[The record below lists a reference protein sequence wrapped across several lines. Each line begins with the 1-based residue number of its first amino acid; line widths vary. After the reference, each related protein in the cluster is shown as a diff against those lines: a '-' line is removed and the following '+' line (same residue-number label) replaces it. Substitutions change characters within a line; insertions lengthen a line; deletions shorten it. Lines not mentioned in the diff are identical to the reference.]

1 MKWWIIIDNSYSELQ
16 IKRILGEILLLFKF
30 FIKQD
35 SAFVLLDDD
44 NEKKF
49 RLVVNWRVSAE
60 IKSEL
65 TLNAENAL

>member
-1 MKWWIIIDNSYSELQ
+1 M
-16 IKRILGEILLLFKF
+16 FKF

-49 RLVVNWRVSAE
+49 RLVVNLRVSAE

-65 TLNAENAL
+65 NLNAENAL

>member
-1 MKWWIIIDNSYSELQ
+1 MKWWIIIGNSYSELL

>member
-44 NEKKF
+44 NEK
-49 RLVVNWRVSAE
+49 
-60 IKSEL
+60 
-65 TLNAENAL
+65 

>member
-1 MKWWIIIDNSYSELQ
+1 MKWWITIGNSYSELL

>member
-1 MKWWIIIDNSYSELQ
+1 MKWWIIIGNSYSELL

-30 FIKQD
+30 FIEQD